1 VLDGSD
7 QQNNNRT
14 SHRKKR
20 RGWPLRPAGC
30 IRLIYTNVTYL
41 STQICYTTSELRGSH
56 RMAKTGCT
64 HGWASHHRVDGL
76 GPQRDHA
83 GPAACAPATGPRGRG
98 VRTAAAAG
106 TGPPA
111 APCCASFLVQQPWR
125 LIGAAVLAGGATC
138 GPYDGAQHRE
148 APEEYVQAGEA
159 E

>member
-1 VLDGSD
+1 
-7 QQNNNRT
+7 
-14 SHRKKR
+14 
-20 RGWPLRPAGC
+20 
-30 IRLIYTNVTYL
+30 
-41 STQICYTTSELRGSH
+41 
-56 RMAKTGCT
+56 MAKTGCT

-83 GPAACAPATGPRGRG
+83 GPAQRADPLALQPQ
-98 VRTAAAAG
+98 VRVVEVSARPQ
-106 TGPPA
+106 PPA
-111 APCCASFLVQQPWR
+111 RALQPPLAARRSLFSSPSR